1 MQTVE
6 NGIGDVRRIAVAQRA
21 AAALADQYVGLPEGI
36 SKAMLLDRFERAAPK
51 LDIGDG
57 LVRLIRALVRV
68 TYDRDWEGVGRPIAW
83 PSNDMLGQELDRS
96 RTVVQGLIRAAVKAG
111 LVHMRDSGNG
121 KRYGYRGDRGEI
133 IDAFGFDLSPLAVR
147 YDEFADI
154 AAARGLEQARR
165 RTLRRRV
172 SELRREIRTLC
183 ADAIERDYE
192 GFPWPAAIDQASGR
206 LPRSPTLAELE
217 VIERETAELLA
228 AVDKAWLEA
237 RREGHEADESRPTG
251 SDFRAQKEPTT
262 EPKSERDT
270 YPAKRDEV
278 VAARSEAPSAGGW
291 AAEPPMSEESLPL
304 GLVLEAVPEL
314 HAYLDDPGSADWEE
328 VTAAAYEAA
337 LRLGINISA
346 WREARETMGAR
357 RAAAAVATILA
368 RFMAGEISRSAG
380 GYLRAMCERERA
392 GGLHL
397 MPSLFGLKERHHPRK
412 PKTRSNAD
420 SDD

>member
-6 NGIGDVRRIAVAQRA
+6 NGIGDVRRIAAAQRA
-21 AAALADQYVGLPEGI
+21 AAALADQYVGLPEGV

-68 TYDRDWEGVGRPIAW
+68 TFDRDWEGRTRPVAW

-96 RTVVQGLIRAAVKAG
+96 RTVIQGLTRAAVKAG

-121 KRYGYRGDRGEI
+121 KRYGYRGDQGEI
-133 IDAFGFDLSPLAVR
+133 LEAFGFDLSPLAVR

-154 AAARGLEQARR
+154 AAAWGVELVRR

-172 SELRREIRTLC
+172 GELRREVRTLC
-183 ADAIERDYE
+183 ADAIEREFE

-217 VIERETAELLA
+217 AIERETSELLA
-228 AVDKAWLEA
+228 AVDKAWLDA
-237 RREGHEADESRPTG
+237 RSKGHESDDSAPTG

-262 EPKSERDT
+262 KPKSERNT
-270 YPAKRDEV
+270 YPANQKEV
-278 VAARSEAPSAGGW
+278 VAARPASPPSGGW
-291 AAEPPMSEESLPL
+291 AADPPMSEENLPL

-346 WREARETMGAR
+346 WREAREAMGAR
-357 RAAAAVATILA
+357 RTAVAVATILA
-368 RFMAGEISRSAG
+368 RFMAGEISKSAG

-397 MPSLFGLKERHHPRK
+397 LPSLFGLKERHHPRK
-412 PKTRSNAD
+412 PSGRAGR

>member
-6 NGIGDVRRIAVAQRA
+6 NGIGDVRRIAAAQRA
-21 AAALADQYVGLPEGI
+21 AAALADQYVGLPEGV

-68 TYDRDWEGVGRPIAW
+68 TFDRDWEGRTRPVAW

-96 RTVVQGLIRAAVKAG
+96 RTVIQGLTRAAVKAG

-121 KRYGYRGDRGEI
+121 KRYGYRGDQGEI
-133 IDAFGFDLSPLAVR
+133 LEAFGFDLSPLAVR

-154 AAARGLEQARR
+154 AAARGVEQVRR

-172 SELRREIRTLC
+172 GELRREVRTLC
-183 ADAIERDYE
+183 ADAIEREFE

-206 LPRSPTLAELE
+206 LPRSPMLAELE
-217 VIERETAELLA
+217 AIERETSELLA
-228 AVDKAWLEA
+228 AVDKAWLDA
-237 RREGHEADESRPTG
+237 RSKGHESDDSTPTG

-262 EPKSERDT
+262 KPKSERNT
-270 YPAKRDEV
+270 YPANQKEV
-278 VAARSEAPSAGGW
+278 VAARPASPPSGGW
-291 AAEPPMSEESLPL
+291 AADPPMSEENLPL

-346 WREARETMGAR
+346 WREAREAMGAR
-357 RAAAAVATILA
+357 RTAVAVATILA
-368 RFMAGEISRSAG
+368 RFMAGEISKSAG

-397 MPSLFGLKERHHPRK
+397 LPSLFGLKERHHPRK
-412 PKTRSNAD
+412 PSGRAGR

>member
-6 NGIGDVRRIAVAQRA
+6 NGIGDVRRIAAAQRA

-68 TYDRDWEGVGRPIAW
+68 TFDRDWEGVGRPVAW

-96 RTVVQGLIRAAVKAG
+96 RTVIQGLIRAAVKAG

-121 KRYGYRGDRGEI
+121 KRYGYRGDQGEI
-133 IDAFGFDLSPLAVR
+133 IEAFGFDLSPLAVR

-154 AAARGLEQARR
+154 AAAKGIEQARR

-172 SELRREIRTLC
+172 GELRREIRTLC

-217 VIERETAELLA
+217 AIESETAELLA

-237 RREGHEADESRPTG
+237 RSKGHDSDESMPTG
-251 SDFRAQKEPTT
+251 SDIRAHKEPTT

-270 YPAKRDEV
+270 YQAQRDEV
-278 VAARSEAPSAGGW
+278 VAARSEASPSGGW
-291 AAEPPMSEESLPL
+291 AAEPPVSEASLPL
-304 GLVLEAVPEL
+304 GLLLEAVPEL

-328 VTAAAYEAA
+328 VTAAAYEAT

-346 WREARETMGAR
+346 WREARETMGSR
-357 RAAAAVATILA
+357 RASAAVATILA

-412 PKTRSNAD
+412 PKSKSAAGAD
-420 SDD
+420 D

>member
-6 NGIGDVRRIAVAQRA
+6 NGIGDVRRIAAAQRA
-21 AAALADQYVGLPEGI
+21 AAALANQYVGLPEGV

-68 TYDRDWEGVGRPIAW
+68 TFDRDWEGRTRPVAW

-96 RTVVQGLIRAAVKAG
+96 RTVIQGLTRAAVKAG

-121 KRYGYRGDRGEI
+121 KRYGYRGDQGEI
-133 IDAFGFDLSPLAVR
+133 LEAFGFDLSPLAVR

-154 AAARGLEQARR
+154 AAARGVEQVRR

-172 SELRREIRTLC
+172 GELRREVRTLC
-183 ADAIERDYE
+183 ADAIEREFE

-217 VIERETAELLA
+217 AIERETSELLA
-228 AVDKAWLEA
+228 AVDKAWLDA
-237 RREGHEADESRPTG
+237 RSKGHESDDSTPTG

-262 EPKSERDT
+262 KPKSERNT
-270 YPAKRDEV
+270 YPANQKEV
-278 VAARSEAPSAGGW
+278 VAARPASPPSGGW
-291 AAEPPMSEESLPL
+291 AADPPMSEENLPL

-346 WREARETMGAR
+346 WREAREAMGAR
-357 RAAAAVATILA
+357 RTAVAVATILA
-368 RFMAGEISRSAG
+368 RFMAGEISKSAG

-397 MPSLFGLKERHHPRK
+397 LPSLFGLKERHHPRK
-412 PKTRSNAD
+412 PSGRAGR